1 MLKLSENPPIIYPN
15 DAKIEE
21 IEGQWRVAHTKSRNE
36 KALAVTL
43 GNWEIPYFLPLT
55 EKVTKRKQRVFKSLL
70 PLFSGYVFFCGGQDQ
85 RHQAMT
91 TNRIANIIEVTDQTK
106 LITELSNIQVAMA
119 SGLPIDPH
127 PYLKAGNR
135 CRVIAGPLMGF
146 EGVVIRKKNKTKILL
161 EIDILGQAAAVEI
174 DSELLERVDE

>member
-15 DAKIEE
+15 DVKIEE

-36 KALAVTL
+36 KALAMAL
-43 GNWEIPYFLPLT
+43 GKWEIPYFLPLT
-55 EKVTKRKQRVFKSLL
+55 EKVTRRKQRVFKSLL

-106 LITELSNIQVAMA
+106 LITELSNIQAAMA

-127 PYLKAGNR
+127 PHLKTGNR

-146 EGVVIRKKNKTKILL
+146 EGIVIRKKNQTKILL

-174 DSELLERVDE
+174 DSELLERVEE